1 MDKLI
6 VQLESILFLKGEPVN
21 INWLAKTLDK
31 KEEEINIALK
41 ELANQLENRG
51 VRLVRNGGNAVL
63 ATAPE
68 SAEILKSIVNSEFDS
83 ELSKAS
89 LETLS
94 IIIYKNTASRAEIDY
109 IRGVN
114 SSFILR
120 NLLVRG
126 LIEREAQRG
135 EDRSY
140 AYKPSLSLLE
150 HLGIKSL
157 EELPDYASVSEK
169 LKEFLNTDKKK
180 NKKGVAFKI
189 QTLPLYLYYFLNE
202 KKF

>member
-6 VQLESILFLKGEPVN
+6 IQLESILFLKGEPVSVR
-21 INWLAKTLDK
+21 WLAKTLDK
-31 KEEEINIALK
+31 KEEEINISLEHLSK
-41 ELANQLENRG
+41 QLENRG
-51 VRLVRNGGNAVL
+51 VRLVRNGNEVVL

-68 SAEILKSIVNSEFDS
+68 SAEILKSIVKSEFDS

-94 IIIYKNTASRAEIDY
+94 IILYKNAASRAEIDY

-120 NLLVRG
+120 NLLIRG
-126 LIEREAQRG
+126 LVEREVKRG

-140 AYKPSLSLLE
+140 IYKPSLSLLE
-150 HLGIKSL
+150 HLGVKSL
-157 EELPDYASVSEK
+157 EELPDSVSVSAK
-169 LKEFLNTDKKK
+169 LKDFLNADKKS
-180 NKKGVAFKI
+180 G
-189 QTLPLYLYYFLNE
+189 
-202 KKF
+202 

>member
-6 VQLESILFLKGEPVN
+6 VQLESILFLRGEPASV
-21 INWLAKTLDK
+21 NWLAKTLGK
-31 KEEEINIALK
+31 PEEEINVALE
-41 ELANQLENRG
+41 ELFNQLENRG
-51 VRLVRNGGNAVL
+51 VRLVRNGDNVVL

-68 SAEILKSIVNSEFDS
+68 SAEILKSIVQAEFDS

-94 IIIYKNTASRAEIDY
+94 IIIYKSAASRAEIDY

-126 LIEREAQRG
+126 LIEREAKRG
-135 EDRSY
+135 EDRSFV
-140 AYKPSLSLLE
+140 YKPSLSLLE
-150 HLGIKSL
+150 HLGAKSL
-157 EELPDYASVSEK
+157 EELPDYASVSSK
-169 LKEFLNTDKKK
+169 LKEFLNK
-180 NKKGVAFKI
+180 
-189 QTLPLYLYYFLNE
+189 E
-202 KKF
+202 KK

>member
-6 VQLESILFLKGEPVN
+6 IQLESILFLKGEPAS

-31 KEEEINIALK
+31 KEEEINIALEQLSK
-41 ELANQLENRG
+41 QLENRG
-51 VRLVRNGGNAVL
+51 VRLVRNGNEAVL

-68 SAEILKSIVNSEFDS
+68 SAEILKEVIKSELDS

-94 IIIYKNTASRAEIDY
+94 IIIYKGAASLAESGRASRAEIDY

-126 LIEREAQRG
+126 LIEREAKMG
-135 EDRSY
+135 EDKSY
-140 AYKPSLSLLE
+140 VYKPSLNLLE
-150 HLGIKSL
+150 HLGVISL
-157 EELPDYASVSEK
+157 EELPEYSSVSVK
-169 LKEFLNTDKKK
+169 LKEFLN
-180 NKKGVAFKI
+180 A
-189 QTLPLYLYYFLNE
+189 E
-202 KKF
+202 KMEK

>member
-94 IIIYKNTASRAEIDY
+94 IIIYKNATSRAEIDY

-150 HLGIKSL
+150 HLSVKSL
-157 EELPDYASVSEK
+157 EELPDYASISAK

-180 NKKGVAFKI
+180 NKKG
-189 QTLPLYLYYFLNE
+189 
-202 KKF
+202 

>member
-6 VQLESILFLKGEPVN
+6 IQLESILFLKGEPVN
-21 INWLAKTLDK
+21 ISWLSKTLDK
-31 KEEEINIALK
+31 KEEEIIVALE
-41 ELANQLENRG
+41 ELFKRLENRG
-51 VRLVRNGGNAVL
+51 VCLVRNGDNVVL
-63 ATAPE
+63 ATATE
-68 SAEILKSIVNSEFDS
+68 SAEILKSIVQSELDS

-126 LIEREAQRG
+126 LIEREAQKS
-135 EDRSY
+135 EDKSY
-140 AYKPSLSLLE
+140 VYKSSLSLLE
-150 HLGIKSL
+150 HLGVKSL
-157 EELPDYASVSEK
+157 EELPDYASVSAK
-169 LKEFLNTDKKK
+169 LKEFLNAEKKK
-180 NKKGVAFKI
+180 KG
-189 QTLPLYLYYFLNE
+189 
-202 KKF
+202 

>member
-6 VQLESILFLKGEPVN
+6 IQLESILFLKGEPVN
-21 INWLAKTLDK
+21 VSWLVKTLDK
-31 KEEEINIALK
+31 KEEEINISLEQLSK
-41 ELANQLENRG
+41 RLENRG
-51 VRLVRNGGNAVL
+51 VKLVRNGNEVVL

-68 SAEILKSIVNSEFDS
+68 SAEILKSIVKSEFDL

-94 IIIYKNTASRAEIDY
+94 IILYKNTASRAEIDY

-126 LIEREAQRG
+126 LIEIEAKRG
-135 EDRSY
+135 EDRNY
-140 AYKPSLSLLE
+140 VYKPSLNLLE
-150 HLGIKSL
+150 HLGVKSL
-157 EELPDYASVSEK
+157 EELPDFASVSAK
-169 LKEFLNTDKKK
+169 LKDFLNAE
-180 NKKGVAFKI
+180 KGGK
-189 QTLPLYLYYFLNE
+189 
-202 KKF
+202 

>member
-6 VQLESILFLKGEPVN
+6 VNLESILFLKGEPAS

-31 KEEEINIALK
+31 KEEEINIAL
-41 ELANQLENRG
+41 EQLSGQLENRG
-51 VRLVRNGGNAVL
+51 VRLVRNGDNVVL

-68 SAEILKSIVNSEFDS
+68 SAEILKKIVQSEFDS

-94 IIIYKNTASRAEIDY
+94 IIIYKGAASRAETDY

-126 LIEREAQRG
+126 LIEREAKRG
-135 EDRSY
+135 EDGGY
-140 AYKPSLSLLE
+140 IYKPSLSLLE
-150 HLGIKSL
+150 HLGAKSP
-157 EELPDYASVSEK
+157 EELPDYASVSAK
-169 LKEFLNTDKKK
+169 LKEFLN
-180 NKKGVAFKI
+180 A
-189 QTLPLYLYYFLNE
+189 E
-202 KKF
+202 KKRENK

>member
-6 VQLESILFLKGEPVN
+6 IQLESILFLKGEPVSVSR
-21 INWLAKTLDK
+21 LAKTLDK
-31 KEEEINIALK
+31 KEEEINISLEQLSK
-41 ELANQLENRG
+41 QLENRG
-51 VRLVRNGGNAVL
+51 VRLVRNGNEVVL

-68 SAEILKSIVNSEFDS
+68 SAEILKSIVKSEFDS

-94 IIIYKNTASRAEIDY
+94 IILYKNTASRAEIDY

-126 LIEREAQRG
+126 LIERCPDPRRPYVFLYNVSFDFLKHMGLAKQ
-135 EDRSY
+135 
-140 AYKPSLSLLE
+140 
-150 HLGIKSL
+150 
-157 EELPDYASVSEK
+157 EELPEYQKYKDLVE
-169 LKEFLNTDKKK
+169 T
-180 NKKGVAFKI
+180 FKP
-189 QTLPLYLYYFLNE
+189 QS
-202 KKF
+202 

>member
-6 VQLESILFLKGEPVN
+6 IQLESILFLKGEPVSVR
-21 INWLAKTLDK
+21 WLAKTLDK
-31 KEEEINIALK
+31 KEEEINISLEHLSK
-41 ELANQLENRG
+41 QLENRG
-51 VRLVRNGGNAVL
+51 VRLVRNGNEVVL

-68 SAEILKSIVNSEFDS
+68 SAEILKSIVKSEFDS

-94 IIIYKNTASRAEIDY
+94 IILYKNTASRAEIDY

-120 NLLVRG
+120 NLLIRG
-126 LIEREAQRG
+126 LVEREVKRG

-140 AYKPSLSLLE
+140 IYKPSLSLLE
-150 HLGIKSL
+150 HLGVKSL
-157 EELPDYASVSEK
+157 EELPDSVSVSAK
-169 LKEFLNTDKKK
+169 LKDFLNADKKS
-180 NKKGVAFKI
+180 G
-189 QTLPLYLYYFLNE
+189 
-202 KKF
+202 

>member
-6 VQLESILFLKGEPVN
+6 IQLEAVLFLKGEPVN

-31 KEEEINIALK
+31 KEEEINMAL
-41 ELANQLENRG
+41 EQLSKQMENRG
-51 VRLVRNGGNAVL
+51 VRLVRNGNNIVL

-68 SAEILKSIVNSEFDS
+68 SAEILKSIVHSEFDS

-120 NLLVRG
+120 NLLVKG
-126 LIEREAQRG
+126 LIEREAKRG
-135 EDRSY
+135 EDKSY

-150 HLGIKSL
+150 YLGLKSL
-157 EELPDYASVSEK
+157 EELPDYVSVSVK
-169 LKEFLNTDKKK
+169 LKEFLSADK
-180 NKKGVAFKI
+180 
-189 QTLPLYLYYFLNE
+189 
-202 KKF
+202 

>member
-6 VQLESILFLKGEPVN
+6 IQLESILFLKGEPVN
-21 INWLAKTLDK
+21 VSWLVKTLDK
-31 KEEEINIALK
+31 KEEEINISL
-41 ELANQLENRG
+41 EHLSEQLGNRG
-51 VRLVRNGGNAVL
+51 VRLVRNGDEVVL
-63 ATAPE
+63 ATTPE
-68 SAEILKSIVNSEFDS
+68 SAEILKSIVKSEFDS

-126 LIEREAQRG
+126 LIEREVKRG

-140 AYKPSLSLLE
+140 VYKPSLSLLE
-150 HLGIKSL
+150 HLGVKSL
-157 EELPDYASVSEK
+157 EELPDFVSISAK
-169 LKEFLNTDKKK
+169 LKEFLNAENGE
-180 NKKGVAFKI
+180 NKKG
-189 QTLPLYLYYFLNE
+189 QQH
-202 KKF
+202 

>member
-6 VQLESILFLKGEPVN
+6 IQLESVLFLKGEPAN
-21 INWLAKTLDK
+21 INWLVKTLGK
-31 KEEEINIALK
+31 KEEEINTALE
-41 ELANQLENRG
+41 ELSRRLEDRG
-51 VRLVRNGGNAVL
+51 VRLVRNGDNVVL

-68 SAEILKSIVNSEFDS
+68 SAEILKSIVQSEFDS

-94 IIIYKNTASRAEIDY
+94 IIIYKSATSRAEIDY

-120 NLLVRG
+120 NLLIRG

-135 EDRSY
+135 EDKSY
-140 AYKPSLSLLE
+140 VYRASLSLLE
-150 HLGIKSL
+150 HLGVKSL
-157 EELPDYASVSEK
+157 GELPDYASVSAK
-169 LKEFLNTDKKK
+169 LKEFLS
-180 NKKGVAFKI
+180 A
-189 QTLPLYLYYFLNE
+189 E
-202 KKF
+202 K

>member
-6 VQLESILFLKGEPVN
+6 IKLESVLFLKGEPVN
-21 INWLAKTLDK
+21 VNWLAKTLDQ
-31 KEEEINIALK
+31 KEEEIKTSL
-41 ELANQLENRG
+41 EQLSQQLENRG
-51 VRLVRNGGNAVL
+51 VRLVRNGDEVIL

-68 SAEILKSIVNSEFDS
+68 SAEILKSIVKSEFDS

-150 HLGIKSL
+150 HLGVKSS
-157 EELPDYASVSEK
+157 EELPDYASISAK
-169 LKEFLNTDKKK
+169 LKEFLNAEKEDK
-180 NKKGVAFKI
+180 
-189 QTLPLYLYYFLNE
+189 
-202 KKF
+202 

>member
-6 VQLESILFLKGEPVN
+6 IQLESILFLKGEPVN
-21 INWLAKTLDK
+21 INWLAKTLGR
-31 KEEEINIALK
+31 KEEEIKTSL
-41 ELANQLENRG
+41 EQLSRQLENKG
-51 VRLVRNGGNAVL
+51 VQLVRNGNEAVL

-68 SAEILKSIVNSEFDS
+68 SAEILKEIIKSEIDS

-94 IIIYKNTASRAEIDY
+94 VIMYKGASSRAEIDY

-126 LIEREAQRG
+126 LIEREAKRG
-135 EDRSY
+135 EDGGY

-150 HLGIKSL
+150 HLGAKSP
-157 EELPDYASVSEK
+157 EELPDYASVSAK
-169 LKEFLNTDKKK
+169 LKEFLNAEKADKKEIG
-180 NKKGVAFKI
+180 NV
-189 QTLPLYLYYFLNE
+189 
-202 KKF
+202 